1 MNRHEAGLA
10 KFEELFALKVP
21 DNGDNGLWGQVAI
34 DLLFGEIWT
43 RPGLTL
49 RDRSMITVATLIV
62 QGRCEELELHLR
74 GALNVGISEN
84 EINEMIT
91 HLSFYAGFPAGRNAL
106 SSASK
111 VFRSRKS
118 QSENN

>member
-10 KFEELFALKVP
+10 RFEELFALKVP
-21 DNGDNGLWGQVAI
+21 DNGGLWGQVAI

-43 RPGLTL
+43 RSGLSL
-49 RDRSMITVATLIV
+49 RDRSMITVATLIA
-62 QGRCEELELHLR
+62 QSRTDELELHLR
-74 GALNVGISEN
+74 GALNVGITED

-106 SSASK
+106 SCANK
-111 VFRSRKS
+111 VFSARKS
-118 QSENN
+118 QSEN